1 MAVRAAL
8 GLCLAALAWAGAA
21 RADNP
26 ACAQYREPMAYNA
39 CLAQHGPKA
48 NIGPSHAAPQPGR
61 GAQPPRARSLPL
73 AGAPAPP
80 RARTD
85 ACTWSFRFG
94 KRRLE
99 GNERGARTRG
109 NRQAPRSAPRA
120 VGDQR
125 RGGPRFTPSP
135 RARLRGIGNF
145 RPTAA
150 QRPAE
155 RINDTRARGL

>member
-61 GAQPPRARSLPL
+61 GAQP
-73 AGAPAPP
+73 
-80 RARTD
+80 
-85 ACTWSFRFG
+85 
-94 KRRLE
+94 
-99 GNERGARTRG
+99 
-109 NRQAPRSAPRA
+109 
-120 VGDQR
+120 
-125 RGGPRFTPSP
+125 
-135 RARLRGIGNF
+135 
-145 RPTAA
+145 
-150 QRPAE
+150 
-155 RINDTRARGL
+155 RARGAYRWRGGRPATRAHGRMHMEFPVR